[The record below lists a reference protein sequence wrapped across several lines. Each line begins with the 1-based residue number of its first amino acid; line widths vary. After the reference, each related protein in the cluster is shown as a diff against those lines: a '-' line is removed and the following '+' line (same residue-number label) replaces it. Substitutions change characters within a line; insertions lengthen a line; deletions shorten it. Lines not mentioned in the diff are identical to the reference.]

1 MATIDKNFL
10 NLAGLTLYDEKI
22 KEWSN
27 SASQK
32 GYKTVH
38 IAADGSNLYFYK
50 KADAVLGT
58 DTPDETIPLTSSGA
72 DKKVWLTD
80 NTSTEGTNY
89 AKIYKIWQ
97 GANAPDAVTDP
108 ATLIGTINIPKDMVV
123 SSGIVVDV
131 VFVEG
136 TGGDP
141 DTLHEGSAAGT
152 DVTEEILGTGV
163 TPTAADAGKYIKL
176 TIANAD
182 ATHLWIK
189 ATDLVDI
196 YTGGTTAEVTVN
208 VDSSTNT
215 ISATINDIAG
225 TKITYIADA
234 YTQVSGTDTYDSS
247 KTYYIL
253 SDGAYVID
261 NTVDASNF
269 DAKVAE
275 GLYLKTTERESV
287 TAALTRLDGADTVGG
302 SVAKK
307 IKDAIG
313 ALDTTNDVAITT
325 YVAGT
330 SGAADT
336 ITLTGSIKE
345 EDGVIAAGTAD
356 TVVLSNIT
364 TTQINALFPSA

>member
-27 SASQK
+27 SASQM

-50 KADAVLGT
+50 KANAVLGT
-58 DTPDETIPLTSSGA
+58 DTPDETIALTSSGA

-89 AKIYKIWQ
+89 AKIYKLWQ
-97 GANAPDAVTDP
+97 GANAPDAETDP

-123 SSGIVVDV
+123 SSGVVVDV

-141 DTLHEGSAAGT
+141 DTLHEGSAAGA

-176 TIANAD
+176 TIANSNN
-182 ATHLWIK
+182 THLWIK
-189 ATDLVDI
+189 ATDLVDD
-196 YTGGTTAEVTVN
+196 YTGGTTTEATV
-208 VDSSTNT
+208 S
-215 ISATINDIAG
+215 I
-225 TKITYIADA
+225 
-234 YTQVSGTDTYDSS
+234 
-247 KTYYIL
+247 
-253 SDGAYVID
+253 
-261 NTVDASNF
+261 DASNEITVTIGSI
-269 DAKVAE
+269 DGSKII
-275 GLYLKTTERESV
+275 YKTETSAGAGDGETV
-287 TAALTRLDGADTVGG
+287 KAALTRLDGDDSTTG

-313 ALDTTNDVAITT
+313 ALDTSNDVAITT
-325 YVAGT
+325 YTAGT

-356 TVVLSNIT
+356 TIVLSNIT
-364 TTQINALFPSA
+364 TTEINALFPSA